1 MTTGALAE
9 VLSGI
14 EYADELVLDGATDD
28 DVARTLVADE
38 IVLVACARIELE
50 LVGLIE
56 LVALDDEL
64 GTVTCFLC

>member
-9 VLSGI
+9 VLTEI

-38 IVLVACARIELE
+38 VVLVACARVELE

-64 GTVTCFLC
+64 GTVTCVFR

>member
-9 VLSGI
+9 VLTGI

-38 IVLVACARIELE
+38 IVLVACARVELE